1 MFNIRDR
8 VIMKN
13 VLRDWLGINE
23 EKFALEVQLN
33 TLQQKL
39 DYLYAS
45 HEDIDE
51 KVEGLDGSLSE
62 LKYEVED
69 KVSDY
74 DLDDRIR
81 DIAYYDIDD
90 IKNDLNLEVDFEE
103 AADTVFDLVMQEIE
117 NRDTLQE
124 FVEKKL
130 EELTEESRSNVGTQ
144 PVDITEVV
152 EDVVE
157 KLINKLRA

>member
-8 VIMKN
+8 IVMKN

-39 DYLYAS
+39 DYLDASYA
-45 HEDIDE
+45 DVDD
-51 KVEGLDGSLSE
+51 KVESLDGSLSE

-69 KVSDY
+69 KVSEW

-81 DIAYYDIDD
+81 DIAYCDIDD
-90 IKNDLNLEVDFEE
+90 IKNDLDIEVDYEE
-103 AADTVFDLVMQEIE
+103 VTDTIFDLVMQEIE
-117 NRDTLQE
+117 NRDTLM
-124 FVEKKL
+124 
-130 EELTEESRSNVGTQ
+130 ELVKGEIENFTSTTEEQGY
-144 PVDITEVV
+144 PVDITAIV

-157 KLINKLRA
+157 QLINKLRA

>member
-1 MFNIRDR
+1 
-8 VIMKN
+8 MKN

-39 DYLYAS
+39 DYLDASYA
-45 HEDIDE
+45 DVDD
-51 KVEGLDGSLSE
+51 KVESLDGSLSE

-69 KVSDY
+69 KVSEW

-81 DIAYYDIDD
+81 DIAYCDIDD
-90 IKNDLNLEVDFEE
+90 IKNDLDIEVDYEE
-103 AADTVFDLVMQEIE
+103 VTDTIFDLVMQEIE
-117 NRDTLQE
+117 NRDTLM
-124 FVEKKL
+124 
-130 EELTEESRSNVGTQ
+130 ELVKGEIENFTSTTEEQGY
-144 PVDITEVV
+144 PVDITAIV

-157 KLINKLRA
+157 QLINKLRA

>member
-1 MFNIRDR
+1 
-8 VIMKN
+8 MKN

-39 DYLYAS
+39 DYLDASYADADDKLES
-45 HEDIDE
+45 
-51 KVEGLDGSLSE
+51 LDGSLSE

-69 KVSDY
+69 KVSEY
-74 DLDDRIR
+74 DVGDIVR

-90 IKNDLNLEVDFEE
+90 IKSDLDINIDYEEV
-103 AADTVFDLVMQEIE
+103 ADTVFDLVMQEIQ

-124 FVEKKL
+124 LVEAKL
-130 EELTEESRSNVGTQ
+130 EALTDEGRNNTGAY
-144 PVDITEVV
+144 PDITEVV

-157 KLINKLRA
+157 ELINKLRA

>member
-1 MFNIRDR
+1 
-8 VIMKN
+8 MKN

-39 DYLYAS
+39 EYLDASYA
-45 HEDIDE
+45 DVDD
-51 KVEGLDGSLSE
+51 KVESLDGSLSE

-69 KVSDY
+69 KVSEY

-81 DIAYYDIDD
+81 EIAYYDIDD
-90 IKNDLNLEVDFEE
+90 IKNDLNLEVDYEE
-103 AADTVFDLVMQEIE
+103 VTDTIFDLVMQEIE
-117 NRDTLQE
+117 NRDTLRE
-124 FVEKKL
+124 LVKGEVENFTST
-130 EELTEESRSNVGTQ
+130 TEEQGH
-144 PVDITEVV
+144 PVDTTEVV

>member
-1 MFNIRDR
+1 
-8 VIMKN
+8 MKN

-39 DYLYAS
+39 DYLDASYA
-45 HEDIDE
+45 DVDD
-51 KVEGLDGSLSE
+51 KVESLDGSLSE

-69 KVSDY
+69 KVSEY

-81 DIAYYDIDD
+81 EIAYYDIDD
-90 IKNDLNLEVDFEE
+90 IKNDLNLEVDYEE
-103 AADTVFDLVMQEIE
+103 VTDTIFDLVMQEIE
-117 NRDTLQE
+117 NRDTLRE
-124 FVEKKL
+124 LVKGEVENFTST
-130 EELTEESRSNVGTQ
+130 TEEQGH
-144 PVDITEVV
+144 PVDTTEVV